1 MDIQNVLMK
10 VNIFD
15 ERHEML
21 EKYNTIWDIAN
32 NSIKKVFASEL
43 VYNEK
48 YLKTKVKS
56 YKGDI
61 STNFHDN
68 GISKEG
74 FHCLCL
80 LVVLILFLNL
90 IKLISKC
97 F

>member
-56 YKGDI
+56 YKGVQI
-61 STNFHDN
+61 FM
-68 GISKEG
+68 IMECQKKV
-74 FHCLCL
+74 FIAY
-80 LVVLILFLNL
+80 VY
-90 IKLISKC
+90 
-97 F
+97 